1 MKQSFLLI
9 SFFFLLS
16 TCSLFAQKL
25 KSTTNEDSTF
35 TFVREERYDLL
46 LNKQKEQNLAKQ
58 TMAGYRIQVYFGG
71 NRQKA
76 SEVKSEFSSK
86 YPDVPTYLTY
96 QQPNYKIR
104 VGDFLNRFEA
114 QKFMKQLDGL
124 YPTLFIVP
132 DEVKL
137 PPLK

>member
-1 MKQSFLLI
+1 MKRSFLLT
-9 SFFFLLS
+9 SLFFLLS

-46 LNKQKEQNLAKQ
+46 LNKQKEQNLSKQ

-76 SEVKSEFSSK
+76 SEVKLEFSSK
-86 YPDVPTYLTY
+86 YPDVPAYLSY

-137 PPLK
+137 PLLK

>member
-1 MKQSFLLI
+1 MKRSFLLT

-35 TFVREERYDLL
+35 SFIREERYDLL
-46 LNKQKEQNLAKQ
+46 LNNQKEQNLTKQ
-58 TMAGYRIQVYFGG
+58 SMSGYRIQVYFGG

-76 SEVKSEFSSK
+76 SEVKLEFSSK
-86 YPDVPTYLTY
+86 YPDVPAYLTY

-137 PPLK
+137 PLLK